1 MKLETIRAQLE
12 SLLSESRYM
21 ASHKDADEIFKKD
34 QEALEEVLDILHDY
48 ELQTEQ
54 IRKDCDHF
62 HTETRPYIRNGVWL
76 CPKCGKRVQYNHT
89 HCHWCGKKMGW
100 DGSQQKGGKGR
111 CRR

>member
-1 MKLETIRAQLE
+1 MKIAEIRAQLE

-21 ASHKDADEIFKKD
+21 ASQKDADEIFMKD
-34 QEALEEVLDILHDY
+34 QKAIEETLDILHDY
-48 ELQTEQ
+48 ELQSEQ
-54 IRKDCDHF
+54 IKKDCEHF
-62 HTETRPYIRNGVWL
+62 HTEANPRMRNGVWL